1 MLPAFIIKR
10 LPIRFTFD
18 NNYFNDLYQGV
29 PFEGYNQLFDSLL
42 EGVEVRTETDFFEN
56 KDGFEALAEKVIYSG
71 PIDEYFGFKYG
82 HLKYRSL
89 RFEEVKLDMD
99 NFQGN
104 VAINYT
110 DSDTPYTRIVE
121 HKHFLGGNQKCTVIT
136 KEYSQEWK
144 PGLEPFY
151 PINDTENTQVLSFYQ
166 KEIEKLTN
174 VSFLGRLAEY
184 KYYDMHQIVERA
196 LSFEI

>member
-1 MLPAFIIKR
+1 M
-10 LPIRFTFD
+10 
-18 NNYFNDLYQGV
+18 
-29 PFEGYNQLFDSLL
+29 
-42 EGVEVRTETDFFEN
+42 
-56 KDGFEALAEKVIYSG
+56 
-71 PIDEYFGFKYG
+71 IDEYFGFKYG